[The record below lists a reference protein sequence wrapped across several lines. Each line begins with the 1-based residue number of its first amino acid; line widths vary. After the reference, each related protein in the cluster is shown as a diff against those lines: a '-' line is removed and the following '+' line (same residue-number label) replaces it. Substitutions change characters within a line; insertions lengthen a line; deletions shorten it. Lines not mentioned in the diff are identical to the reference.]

1 MLGCFN
7 LKSNSEKS
15 FERKFGCSA
24 LNFKDLCSLL
34 LLKGCTL
41 LFSFNLC
48 EQILEER
55 IPAASRDRT
64 RSLRSTSPALL
75 TGILFCGSCG
85 GRMCFNHN
93 STVKYLADGTKR
105 AYERDVYRCY
115 RKVSH
120 HGGCSGRS
128 TYPLEKIEEAVIKI
142 VHQYFEN
149 IRSVPT
155 VQMLAAARQRSDS
168 MDEIALAN
176 AEEALQKA
184 QAEMSALEDEA
195 VKALTG
201 ESKLDISFINGLI
214 PKRRAA
220 LEKAT

>member
-1 MLGCFN
+1 
-7 LKSNSEKS
+7 
-15 FERKFGCSA
+15 
-24 LNFKDLCSLL
+24 
-34 LLKGCTL
+34 
-41 LFSFNLC
+41 
-48 EQILEER
+48 
-55 IPAASRDRT
+55 
-64 RSLRSTSPALL
+64 
-75 TGILFCGSCG
+75 
-85 GRMCFNHN
+85 MCFNHN

-128 TYPLEKIEEAVIKI
+128 TYPLEKIEEAVLKI

-220 LEKAT
+220 LEKATEELARLRGVIAETEKKNASINQELKIILSWADAFDSASTDVKRSIISALIDRITVYNDCSLDIHFRISAEQFLGKAA

>member
-1 MLGCFN
+1 MYKRQIQRDALQNKFDILLVFMFDRLGRREDETPFVVEWFVKHGIAVWSVN
-7 LKSNSEKS
+7 EGEQRFDTHL
-15 FERKFGCSA
+15 RII
-24 LNFKDLCSLL
+24 DD
-34 LLKGCTL
+34 
-41 LFSFNLC
+41 FSFNLC

-128 TYPLEKIEEAVIKI
+128 TYPLEKIEEAVLKI

-184 QAEMSALEDEA
+184 VSYTHL
-195 VKALTG
+195 
-201 ESKLDISFINGLI
+201 
-214 PKRRAA
+214 RAH
-220 LEKAT
+220 ET